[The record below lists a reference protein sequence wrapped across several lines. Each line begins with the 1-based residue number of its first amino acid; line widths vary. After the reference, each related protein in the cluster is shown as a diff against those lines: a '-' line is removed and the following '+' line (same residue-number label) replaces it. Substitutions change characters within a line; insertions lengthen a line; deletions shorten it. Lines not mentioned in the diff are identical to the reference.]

1 MRHFRKTLGLTAG
14 RAGAAPLLVAPLLVI
29 ALAHPAGA
37 LVITPTFE
45 TGMPQAARDA
55 IVNIVIPE
63 FQTLFANPV
72 TVSIEFDWGDT
83 AGQAFDTGA
92 STLFAKFP
100 GYSLATAEQLLSQA
114 ATAVSPANAVLNAA
128 LAGNQPAT
136 FPAGSGGSLF
146 FIPDPQLQA
155 LTGSASASYGPEA
168 YVGFASNFCG
178 TGSSCVYDYTGGV
191 PAANAIDFVAVAEH
205 ELSHAL
211 GRVDYAFASGT
222 SGGSPPFMTPLSFY
236 KYDCAT
242 HQRDPSFNATCLSLN
257 GGATFLSSGLSS
269 GIFSNASDSGD
280 WSVSNGV
287 GNDSFDAGIGPGELA
302 LMSTVDIVELCAL
315 GWNATS
321 CQAGGAAAL
330 LAGAGNPV
338 PEPGSLAILGV
349 SLLGL
354 RTMRRQRA
362 A

>member
-14 RAGAAPLLVAPLLVI
+14 RAGAAPLLVAPLLVAPLLVI

-146 FIPDPQLQA
+146 FISDPQLQA

-205 ELSHAL
+205 ELSEIMGRAQGLGTKFDGSNPAYLPFDLLRYKAAGLRSLGMTDGSSVYFSLDSGTTNLKGFNAGAL
-211 GRVDYAFASGT
+211 GVSDFSDWASGAN
-222 SGGSPPFMTPLSFY
+222 
-236 KYDCAT
+236 D
-242 HQRDPSFNATCLSLN
+242 SFNAFT
-257 GGATFLSSGLSS
+257 SSG
-269 GIFSNASDSGD
+269 
-280 WSVSNGV
+280 VK
-287 GNDSFDAGIGPGELA
+287 NDITP
-302 LMSTVDIVELCAL
+302 VDITTMDVI
-315 GWNATS
+315 GYT
-321 CQAGGAAAL
+321 
-330 LAGAGNPV
+330 LA
-338 PEPGSLAILGV
+338 PEPSSLVVGAFVLMGG
-349 SLLGL
+349 LLG
-354 RTMRRQRA
+354 RRRA
-362 A
+362 RR